1 MATETRQRGRQRFG
15 QSARL
20 IGKRGEKR
28 EVDIYMNNPLRY
40 SGLTFFQH
48 QMGRDD
54 IDANRGT
61 SVLQV
66 VKNPSWLAPYFGTI
80 VVGLGLLVQFL
91 IHLVGFLRKPRA

>member
-1 MATETRQRGRQRFG
+1 
-15 QSARL
+15 
-20 IGKRGEKR
+20 
-28 EVDIYMNNPLRY
+28 MNNPLRY
-40 SGLTFFQH
+40 GGLTFFQH

-66 VKNPSWLAPYFGTI
+66 VKNPSWLAPYLGTI